1 MRRVIL
7 ADNQDISKAGL
18 LYFLNLSKEASE
30 IEEAMFR
37 IPSGSISLDI
47 ALGGGIPGGVMTH
60 ICGDYSAGK
69 SALAYHII
77 ANAQK
82 LKKKKVHH
90 LFMAPE
96 KIHLQGVLS
105 LCLPLPMLLVNCK
118 RRKRK

>member
-1 MRRVIL
+1 MRKEI
-7 ADNQDISKAGL
+7 AAIKAKMDKKFG
-18 LYFLNLSKEASE
+18 FNAVRSASE

-47 ALGGGIPGGVMTH
+47 ALGGGIPGGMMTH

-82 LKKKKVHH
+82 LKKKKVVWD
-90 LFMAPE
+90 
-96 KIHLQGVLS
+96 KYSTKDKQVY
-105 LCLPLPMLLVNCK
+105 
-118 RRKRK
+118 R